1 VRKRQRPH
9 EHQINDFEF
18 EPVRALKEATM
29 AVISDAAAHL
39 REETIADP
47 VGHVAPAGRNLDAI
61 MQIPVAVKV
70 VLGAAT
76 MPVAALVKLG
86 RGSVVALDRKVGE
99 PVDVTVNGRL
109 VARGEVVVLED
120 DNSRFGISLT
130 EVVGLG
136 SANGTSR

>member
-1 VRKRQRPH
+1 VLKRQRPH
-9 EHQINDFEF
+9 DRQINHSESQ
-18 EPVRALKEATM
+18 PARALKEAKM
-29 AVISDAAAHL
+29 AVITDAAAHL
-39 REETIADP
+39 REEAIADP
-47 VGHVAPAGRNLDAI
+47 AVNAAPAGRNLEAI
-61 MQIPVAVKV
+61 MQIPVAIKV

-120 DNSRFGISLT
+120 DNSRFGIALT

-136 SANGTSR
+136 TANGQ